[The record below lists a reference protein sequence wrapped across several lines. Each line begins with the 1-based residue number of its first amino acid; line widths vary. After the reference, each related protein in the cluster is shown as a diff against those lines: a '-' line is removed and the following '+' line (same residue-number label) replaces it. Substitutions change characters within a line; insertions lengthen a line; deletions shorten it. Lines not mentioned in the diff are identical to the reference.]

1 VSASP
6 MFAALC
12 SPAVLAGSSCAAG
25 PGAANSVLLD
35 SAAISL
41 IPSPSISIF
50 LYTLSPS
57 PSPSRCWLFRLAD
70 TARKKTI
77 KQRART
83 AMATPFPM
91 PAFAAVLRLWPSGVS
106 DVVEGSGLLEVDVGN
121 DAITPSVATRLGVE
135 IDIREGIGVGSRSV
149 STEILNALVAILFLI
164 SVNPPY

>member
-1 VSASP
+1 
-6 MFAALC
+6 
-12 SPAVLAGSSCAAG
+12 
-25 PGAANSVLLD
+25 
-35 SAAISL
+35 
-41 IPSPSISIF
+41 
-50 LYTLSPS
+50 
-57 PSPSRCWLFRLAD
+57 
-70 TARKKTI
+70 
-77 KQRART
+77 
-83 AMATPFPM
+83 M